1 VGDDS
6 AIRLAAFDWLRHQ
19 VAVHGEVLPWSLLV
33 RGFEHGGERVPL
45 VSQQGIFKPRLLVLP
60 LSIRTAMGGNYDDS
74 ISPEGLLRY
83 RYRGTDRFH
92 RENLGLRQAMENH
105 VPLVHFHALSQGRY
119 LATWPVYIVGDDPG
133 QLTFTVEIN
142 EMTHALQGADF
153 EIAEPRREYV
163 TATFRRRLHQLAFRE
178 RVLHAYRERCTMCR
192 LRHRE
197 LLDAAHIVPDQEPE
211 GIPAV
216 SNGLS
221 LCKLHHAAFDS
232 LFVTVDTDYRVV
244 VRGDVL
250 DEKDGPMLLHGLQE
264 LHGRPIELP
273 RRTEWLPS
281 RNALSLH
288 LRRFSAAS

>member
-1 VGDDS
+1 VIEDF
-6 AIRLAAFDWLRHQ
+6 AIRLAAFDWLRRQ
-19 VAVHGEVLPWSLLV
+19 VAVHGDVLPWSLLI
-33 RGFEHGGERVPL
+33 RGFEYAGERVPL
-45 VSQQGIFKPRLLVLP
+45 VSQQGIFKPKLLDLP
-60 LSIRTAMGGNYDDS
+60 LSIRTATKGQYDDVV
-74 ISPEGLLRY
+74 SPEGLLLY

-92 RENLGLRQAMENH
+92 RENVGLRHAMENRA
-105 VPLVHFHALSQGRY
+105 PLVYFHGLSEGRY
-119 LATWPVYIVGDDPG
+119 LAAWPVYVVGDDPG
-133 QLTFTVEIN
+133 RLTFSVAVDDSAN
-142 EMTHALQGADF
+142 ALRMVAF

-178 RVLHAYRERCTMCR
+178 RVLRAYRERCAMCR

-211 GIPAV
+211 GVPSV

-232 LFVTVDTDYRVV
+232 LFVTVNLDYRVI
-244 VRGDVL
+244 VREDVL

-273 RRTEWLPS
+273 RRAEWLPS
-281 RNALSLH
+281 LGLLSQH
-288 LRRFSAAS
+288 LKRFGASS